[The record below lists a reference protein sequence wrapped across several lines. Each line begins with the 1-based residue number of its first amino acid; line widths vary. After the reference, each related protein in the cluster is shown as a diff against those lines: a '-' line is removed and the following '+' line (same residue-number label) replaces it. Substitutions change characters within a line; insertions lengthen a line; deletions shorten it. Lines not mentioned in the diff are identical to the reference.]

1 MRRLLPLAGLLAAC
15 GVTPLTNRIAA
26 GEEPFVI
33 AVGEG
38 PDRHTD
44 LFAASAGGGSFLQ
57 LTFTRAEERAPRL
70 SPDGTRVA
78 YFRRDTQ
85 PGDTAW
91 SIVVL
96 DLRSGTERRL
106 PPNAGRRSERLGWAP
121 DGRAVVAGAAADS
134 ATREWLGSP
143 ASAWVEPCGDGGLCV
158 ITRDGER
165 TPLGEGVTEAVR
177 WGGDSVALGGPAGWE
192 VRPLRGGRS
201 RRPAWQGVPAGLRN
215 LTYHPGTA
223 GTAAGG
229 PSGIR

>member
-1 MRRLLPLAGLLAAC
+1 MRHLLPLAGLLAGC
-15 GVTPLTNRIAA
+15 GVTPLSNRISV

-33 AVGEG
+33 AVGQG
-38 PDRHTD
+38 ADRNPE
-44 LFAASAGGGSFLQ
+44 LFAAPAGGGSFLQ

-78 YFRRDTQ
+78 YFRRDMA

-96 DLRSGTERRL
+96 DLRSGTERRQL
-106 PPNAGRRSERLGWAP
+106 LEAGHRAERLGWAP
-121 DGRAVVAGAAADS
+121 DGVSVVAGAAGDS
-134 ATREWLGSP
+134 ITREWLGSP
-143 ASAWVEPCGDGGLCV
+143 PSAWVEPCPAGGLCV
-158 ITRDGER
+158 MTRGGER
-165 TPLGEGVTEAVR
+165 TPLGEGVTEAIR
-177 WGGDSVALGGPAGWE
+177 WGGDSVGLQGPGGFE

-201 RRPAWQGVPAGLRN
+201 RRPAWQGAPAGLRD